1 MYIIIIKNIIS
12 LKINIIVTFILN
24 ILNQITINAVT

>member
-1 MYIIIIKNIIS
+1 MYIIIKNIIS
-12 LKINIIVTFILN
+12 FKINIIVTFILN